1 MTTKHDSLLR
11 LLSFL
16 FLLVAVCVGVSALT
30 AKWVMWV
37 QEWEHDQPHGHA
49 WLQKE
54 LGLTDEERRQ
64 IDEFEAQYRSHRSEL
79 LDRFERKIAGLA
91 EILETNDSYSPEVI
105 QAVHQLH
112 EVHGKLQ
119 NLSIEHYYDMFGV
132 LPSEKR
138 AKLRDLAIEALSEPE

>member
-1 MTTKHDSLLR
+1 MTAKHDGLLR
-11 LLSFL
+11 LLAFL
-16 FLLVAVCVGVSALT
+16 FLLVAVCVGVSVLT
-30 AKWVMWV
+30 AKWVMRE

-49 WLQKE
+49 WLQEE
-54 LGLTDEERRQ
+54 LGLTDEERRL

-79 LDRFERKIAGLA
+79 LDQFDRKIAGLS
-91 EILETNDSYSPEVI
+91 EILRTNDSYSPEVI
-105 QAVHQLH
+105 EAVHQLH

-132 LPSEKR
+132 LPPEKQ